1 MRSSS
6 RIVAGPRAVLEAL
19 QRGGEGVQ
27 VVYLEAGTRGGRRM
41 AHIVEAARA
50 GNVRLERI
58 DEREL
63 DALTGGVRH
72 QGVAAVA
79 GDYPYVDLDNILR
92 NALPRPL
99 LLALD
104 QVTDPH
110 NFGAMVRS
118 AVALGAD
125 GVIVLKKRAC
135 PVTPAVV
142 RASTGATEHARIA
155 RVTNLSRTLLLLRER
170 GLQVVGLD
178 ERAEKELVI
187 LDYPA
192 QGRVLVVGSEG
203 SGLRR
208 LVRESCDHLVRIRL
222 SGPVSSLNASVAA
235 GVALYESARARTRG

>member
-1 MRSSS
+1 MRS
-6 RIVAGPRAVLEAL
+6 RIVAGPHAVLEAL
-19 QRGGEGVQ
+19 KRGGESVQ
-27 VVYLEAGTRGGRRM
+27 VVYFASGAAAGRRM
-41 AHIVEAARA
+41 TAIKEAARSRNA
-50 GNVRLERI
+50 RLERI
-58 DEREL
+58 DERDL
-63 DALTGGVRH
+63 DALAGEVRH

-79 GDYPYVDLDNILR
+79 GAYTYVDLDTILR

-125 GVIVLKKRAC
+125 GVIVLRKRAC

-142 RASTGATEHARIA
+142 RASAGATEHARIA
-155 RVTNLSRTLLLLRER
+155 RVANLSRALLSLRER

-178 ERAEKELVI
+178 EKAEREMGSLG
-187 LDYPA
+187 YPSE
-192 QGRVLVVGSEG
+192 GRVLVVGSEG

-208 LVRESCDHLVRIRL
+208 LVRNSCDELVRIRL
-222 SGPVSSLNASVAA
+222 KGPVSSLNASVAA
-235 GVALYESARARTRG
+235 GIALYESARRRGLA